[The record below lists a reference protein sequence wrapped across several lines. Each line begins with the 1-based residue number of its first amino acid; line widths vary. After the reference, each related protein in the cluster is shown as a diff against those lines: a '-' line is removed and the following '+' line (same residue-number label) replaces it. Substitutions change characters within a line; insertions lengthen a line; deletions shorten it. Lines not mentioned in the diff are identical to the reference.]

1 MVRQVIKEKEKI
13 VQEIREKVSRSQIGI
28 LSDFKGLK
36 VEEMT
41 GLRRQLQEAGAELQ
55 VVKNTLLRRAAA
67 ADSPIAPLVP
77 KISGPNALTL
87 GYADPVALA
96 KIMTKFS
103 QDKPLLAIKGAVLS
117 GEFLSPK
124 DLEALSKLPAREVL
138 LAQLL
143 GVLQG
148 VPTGLVTVLAGVI
161 RSLLN
166 VLVAHRD
173 QQAKAEDAA
182 AGSVEAEGAA
192 GSNVAAEGAA
202 GGRSSEA
209 EGAGEDKVKRGKPK
223 TSRRRHGNSG
233 QPKTPRKTTKL
244 CWQVAR
250 PAAAGAHSPVK
261 DSLLPKEE
269 DRWPFLESR

>member
-1 MVRQVIKEKEKI
+1 MVREVIKEKEKI

-67 ADSPIAPLVP
+67 ADSPIAPLV
-77 KISGPNALTL
+77 SLVTGPNALTL

-96 KIMTKFS
+96 RIMTKFA
-103 QDKPLLAIKGAVLS
+103 QDKPLLAIKGAVMS

-143 GVLQG
+143 GVLRG

-166 VLVAHRD
+166 VLAAHRD
-173 QQAKAEDAA
+173 QQA
-182 AGSVEAEGAA
+182 EAEGAA
-192 GSNVAAEGAA
+192 S
-202 GGRSSEA
+202 
-209 EGAGEDKVKRGKPK
+209 
-223 TSRRRHGNSG
+223 GNE
-233 QPKTPRKTTKL
+233 
-244 CWQVAR
+244 V
-250 PAAAGAHSPVK
+250 
-261 DSLLPKEE
+261 
-269 DRWPFLESR
+269 

>member
-1 MVRQVIKEKEKI
+1 MVREVIKEKEKI
-13 VQEIREKVSRSQIGI
+13 VQGIREKVSRSQIGI

-41 GLRRQLQEAGAELQ
+41 GLRRQLQEAGAELK

-67 ADSPIAPLVP
+67 ADSPIAPLV
-77 KISGPNALTL
+77 SQVTGPNALIL
-87 GYADPVALA
+87 GYGDPVALA
-96 KIMTKFS
+96 RVMTKFA
-103 QDKPLLAIKGAVLS
+103 QDKPLLKIKGAVLS
-117 GEFLSPK
+117 GVFLSPK

-173 QQAKAEDAA
+173 QLAEAEGA
-182 AGSVEAEGAA
+182 VAGATAGKEEAEGAA
-192 GSNVAAEGAA
+192 AGSEV
-202 GGRSSEA
+202 
-209 EGAGEDKVKRGKPK
+209 
-223 TSRRRHGNSG
+223 
-233 QPKTPRKTTKL
+233 
-244 CWQVAR
+244 
-250 PAAAGAHSPVK
+250 
-261 DSLLPKEE
+261 
-269 DRWPFLESR
+269 